1 MEHPRK
7 ADGGT
12 DTVRVSYFRS
22 IKAKVAVIVLI
33 SVAVAF
39 FLVESILLNQSE
51 KELKEV
57 NQNYLY
63 DVAVQSGIRLDEQI
77 ATHGFKE
84 SITYD
89 NLSAIFSGVGIKG
102 MNSSYVYVVA
112 ADSTMLYHPRK
123 EKVGEPVENEVVKG
137 VSLGLSTGA
146 HYEPEFV
153 QYVFDDAQKY
163 AAFYVTKDEQVIVVA
178 TVDESEILSPL
189 KRLARV
195 STIIGFAIILAA
207 CLAGYIIS
215 SFFSRPIK
223 KVTKVIGKISDLDFR
238 EMDDLSLLSKRHDE
252 TGVMAKAVNRMQ
264 KQMSGVIGTLKEQ
277 GNSVTEASDQLNKVS
292 KETAKT
298 IGQIEKAVCEIADGS
313 TYQAE
318 ETQKATESVILMG
331 NMVEETISLINKLAV
346 SSNESVKLIDK
357 LMESPENNPENHGV
371 ETTEII
377 SKVKTGIEGTIKGIN
392 RIADKTKR
400 LDDARIAVVDA
411 VQNLTAIAEEN
422 AASTQQTSEGV
433 SQVATIVYNISEN
446 ANRLDEVSNELKE
459 QVSLFTV

>member
-39 FLVESILLNQSE
+39 FLVESILLNQSA

-63 DVAVQSGIRLDEQI
+63 DVAVQSGTRLDEQI
-77 ATHGFKE
+77 VTQGFKA
-84 SITYD
+84 STSYD
-89 NLSAIFSGVGIKG
+89 NLSAIFSGMGIKG
-102 MNSSYVYVVA
+102 MTSSYVYVVG

-153 QYVFDDAQKY
+153 QYEFDGAQKY

-178 TVDESEILSPL
+178 TVDESEILSPI

-195 STIIGFAIILAA
+195 STIIGFTIILSA
-207 CLAGYIIS
+207 CFVGYIIS

-223 KVTKVIGKISDLDFR
+223 KVTKVIGRTSELDFR
-238 EMDDLSLLSKRHDE
+238 EMDDLSALCRRHDE

-264 KQMSGVIGTLKEQ
+264 KKMSDVIGTLKTQ
-277 GNSVTEASDQLNKVS
+277 GNSVSEASDQLNKVA
-292 KETAKT
+292 KETART
-298 IGQIEKAVCEIADGS
+298 IGQIEKAVCEIAGGAS
-313 TYQAE
+313 YQAE

-331 NMVEETISLINKLAV
+331 NMVEETISLINKLAT

-357 LMESPENNPENHGV
+357 LIESTESVPENHEE
-371 ETTEII
+371 ETIEII
-377 SKVKTGIEGTIKGIN
+377 SKVKIGIESTIRGVN

>member
-1 MEHPRK
+1 
-7 ADGGT
+7 
-12 DTVRVSYFRS
+12 
-22 IKAKVAVIVLI
+22 
-33 SVAVAF
+33 
-39 FLVESILLNQSE
+39 
-51 KELKEV
+51 
-57 NQNYLY
+57 
-63 DVAVQSGIRLDEQI
+63 
-77 ATHGFKE
+77 
-84 SITYD
+84 
-89 NLSAIFSGVGIKG
+89 
-102 MNSSYVYVVA
+102 
-112 ADSTMLYHPRK
+112 
-123 EKVGEPVENEVVKG
+123 
-137 VSLGLSTGA
+137 
-146 HYEPEFV
+146 
-153 QYVFDDAQKY
+153 
-163 AAFYVTKDEQVIVVA
+163 
-178 TVDESEILSPL
+178 
-189 KRLARV
+189 
-195 STIIGFAIILAA
+195 
-207 CLAGYIIS
+207 
-215 SFFSRPIK
+215 
-223 KVTKVIGKISDLDFR
+223 
-238 EMDDLSLLSKRHDE
+238 
-252 TGVMAKAVNRMQ
+252 
-264 KQMSGVIGTLKEQ
+264 
-277 GNSVTEASDQLNKVS
+277 VS

-298 IGQIEKAVCEIADGS
+298 IGQIEKAVFEIADGS

>member
-1 MEHPRK
+1 M
-7 ADGGT
+7 
-12 DTVRVSYFRS
+12 
-22 IKAKVAVIVLI
+22 
-33 SVAVAF
+33 
-39 FLVESILLNQSE
+39 VESILLNQSA

-63 DVAVQSGIRLDEQI
+63 DVAVQSGTRLDEQI
-77 ATHGFKE
+77 VTQGFEE
-84 SITYD
+84 STSYD
-89 NLSAIFSGVGIKG
+89 NLSAIFSGMGIKG
-102 MNSSYVYVVA
+102 MTSSYVYVVG

-146 HYEPEFV
+146 HYDPEFV
-153 QYVFDDAQKY
+153 QYIFDGAQKY
-163 AAFYVTKDEQVIVVA
+163 SAFYVTKDEKVIVVA
-178 TVDESEILSPL
+178 TVDESEILSPI

-195 STIIGFAIILAA
+195 SNIIGFAIILSA
-207 CLAGYIIS
+207 CFAGYIIS

-223 KVTKVIGKISDLDFR
+223 KVTKVIGRTSELDFR
-238 EMDDLSLLSKRHDE
+238 EMNDLSALCRRHDE

-264 KQMSGVIGTLKEQ
+264 KKMSDVIGTLKTQ
-277 GNSVTEASDQLNKVS
+277 GNSVSEASDQLNKVA
-292 KETAKT
+292 KETAMA
-298 IGQIEKAVCEIADGS
+298 IGQIEKAVCETADGAS
-313 TYQAE
+313 YQAE

-331 NMVEETISLINKLAV
+331 NMVEETISLINRLAL
-346 SSNESVKLIDK
+346 SSNESAKLIDI
-357 LMESPENNPENHGV
+357 LMEFHKENPKDHEA
-371 ETTEII
+371 EAIEII
-377 SKVKTGIEGTIKGIN
+377 SKVKTGIESTIRGVN